1 MVIPVPADSPKGTA
15 PPDDAKS
22 TVVEHALARLASRVE
37 RIGKDFY
44 DSDRSAESLLTRARE
59 AEARLVVSNAAL
71 LALSRLVETS
81 AENLRISDVALHA
94 LTTEAALG
102 KEKLHASELALLALT
117 RLTENAKQAMTVGGV
132 ALEALNSMAF
142 YDQLTELP
150 NRRLLLD
157 RLKQALFVSSRNS
170 QCGAVLYI
178 DLDNFKS
185 INDTMGH
192 TVGDHL
198 LQMVAKRLT
207 ESVRANDTVAR
218 LGGDEFVVMIEGI
231 GESPSSAALEARKI
245 AQKILMA
252 FGAVYQIENHPCRIT
267 PSIGITLFSASGHDT
282 IESLLK
288 QADLAMYAAKDSGRN
303 ALRFYDARMQTIAN
317 ESAELEADLRTALRE
332 EQFRLYYQVQVDEA
346 GMACGCEAL
355 IRWQHPTRGLLGP
368 SLFIPMAE
376 DIGLILPIGRW
387 ALETACSQLARWSRD
402 PVFAELMVA
411 VNVSAR
417 QFYETDFVDQ
427 VMSTLTQT
435 GGTAQRLELELTES
449 VLVKDVEGTVAKI
462 AELQKRGVRF
472 ALDDFGTGFSSLSY
486 LRRLPLDQL
495 KIDQSFVEAVPGDI
509 NACVIVRTIILL
521 GTSLGFH
528 VIAEGVET
536 EAQRDFLS
544 ANSCGFYQGYLY
556 GHPLPLDEFEA
567 SVTRMR
573 NLTED
578 ARCILPDEFHPVG
591 LPDAYVKT
599 PASLLP

>member
-1 MVIPVPADSPKGTA
+1 
-15 PPDDAKS
+15 
-22 TVVEHALARLASRVE
+22 
-37 RIGKDFY
+37 
-44 DSDRSAESLLTRARE
+44 
-59 AEARLVVSNAAL
+59 
-71 LALSRLVETS
+71 
-81 AENLRISDVALHA
+81 
-94 LTTEAALG
+94 
-102 KEKLHASELALLALT
+102 
-117 RLTENAKQAMTVGGV
+117 
-132 ALEALNSMAF
+132 
-142 YDQLTELP
+142 
-150 NRRLLLD
+150 
-157 RLKQALFVSSRNS
+157 
-170 QCGAVLYI
+170 
-178 DLDNFKS
+178 
-185 INDTMGH
+185 
-192 TVGDHL
+192 
-198 LQMVAKRLT
+198 
-207 ESVRANDTVAR
+207 
-218 LGGDEFVVMIEGI
+218 
-231 GESPSSAALEARKI
+231 
-245 AQKILMA
+245 
-252 FGAVYQIENHPCRIT
+252 
-267 PSIGITLFSASGHDT
+267 
-282 IESLLK
+282 
-288 QADLAMYAAKDSGRN
+288 MYAAKDSGRN

-387 ALETACSQLARWSRD
+387 VLETACSQLARWSRD

>member
-1 MVIPVPADSPKGTA
+1 M
-15 PPDDAKS
+15 
-22 TVVEHALARLASRVE
+22 
-37 RIGKDFY
+37 
-44 DSDRSAESLLTRARE
+44 
-59 AEARLVVSNAAL
+59 
-71 LALSRLVETS
+71 
-81 AENLRISDVALHA
+81 
-94 LTTEAALG
+94 
-102 KEKLHASELALLALT
+102 
-117 RLTENAKQAMTVGGV
+117 
-132 ALEALNSMAF
+132 
-142 YDQLTELP
+142 
-150 NRRLLLD
+150 
-157 RLKQALFVSSRNS
+157 
-170 QCGAVLYI
+170 YI

-185 INDTMGH
+185 VNDTMGH
-192 TVGDHL
+192 AVGDHL

-231 GESPSSAALEARKI
+231 GESLSSAALEARKV
-245 AQKILMA
+245 AQKILVA
-252 FGAVYQIENHPCRIT
+252 FEAVYQIGSYPCSIS
-267 PSIGITLFSASGHDT
+267 PSIGITLFSAHGADT

-288 QADLAMYAAKDSGRN
+288 QADLAMYAAKNGGRN
-303 ALRFYDARMQTIAN
+303 TLRFYDARMQAIAN
-317 ESAELEADLRTALRE
+317 ESAELESDLRTALRE
-332 EQFRLYYQVQVDEA
+332 GQFRLYYQIQFDEA
-346 GMACGCEAL
+346 GVAYGCEAL

-368 SLFIPMAE
+368 SLFIQTAE
-376 DIGLILPIGRW
+376 DTGLILPIGAW
-387 ALETACSQLARWSRD
+387 VLETACAQLARWSRD